1 MVYSLGEMQLF
12 TKLKD
17 WFNKNFI
24 TNSVIVLLVLS
35 GLTIYNLVDVVRR
48 PPEIKDFKDGVQNHL
63 VWSVKGECF
72 FVKPYTD
79 NMINLIRV
87 QDCDKK

>member
-1 MVYSLGEMQLF
+1 MLSKFKELFVKNSLQIGVVVLF
-12 TKLKD
+12 
-17 WFNKNFI
+17 
-24 TNSVIVLLVLS
+24 LL
-35 GLTIYNLVDVVRR
+35 GGITIYNLVDVVRR
-48 PPEIKDFKDGVQNHL
+48 PPEIRDFKGGVQNHL